1 MKLNSTVSKI
11 LTNKWVLNIIS
22 FLALFNVIGY
32 MVMGNFNNVIFFI
45 ILAVLVRNFSKNM
58 IIVLGTPL
66 VIVNLFAMK
75 NGIMEG
81 METGSPTTTP
91 TTTST
96 TTSTTTPSITDKSKD
111 NDKTKKTTDLPMKP
125 GTEAQAGI
133 VSADAAKKED
143 FEVGRRKNGAAKI
156 DYASTIE
163 DAYDDLN
170 KILGSDGIKRLTD
183 DTQGLMKQQMQ
194 LAKSMEGMG
203 PLIEGIKP
211 MIEQMNGMMKNM
223 DGKEGLGPIM
233 DIAKK
238 LTGSMSATK

>member
-81 METGSPTTTP
+81 METGSPTTT
-91 TTTST
+91 
-96 TTSTTTPSITDKSKD
+96 STTTPTTTHSTTDKSKD
-111 NDKTKKTTDLPMKP
+111 VDKTKKTTDLPMKP

-133 VSADAAKKED
+133 ITADAAKKED
-143 FEVGRRKNGAAKI
+143 FEVGRSKNGASKI

-211 MIEQMNGMMKNM
+211 MIEQMNVMMKNM
-223 DGKEGLGPIM
+223 DGKEGIGPIM

-238 LTGSMSATK
+238 LTGSMSVTN

>member
-81 METGSPTTTP
+81 METGSPTTT
-91 TTTST
+91 
-96 TTSTTTPSITDKSKD
+96 STTTPTTTHSTTDKSKD
-111 NDKTKKTTDLPMKP
+111 VDKTKKTTDLPMKP

-133 VSADAAKKED
+133 ITADAAKKED
-143 FEVGRRKNGAAKI
+143 FEVGRSKNGASKI

-211 MIEQMNGMMKNM
+211 MIEQMNVMMKNM
-223 DGKEGLGPIM
+223 DGKDGLQPIM

>member
-91 TTTST
+91 TTKPST
-96 TTSTTTPSITDKSKD
+96 TDKSND
-111 NDKTKKTTDLPMKP
+111 DKTKKTTDLPMKP
-125 GTEAQAGI
+125 GTEAQTDI
-133 VSADAAKKED
+133 ISAVDAKKD
-143 FEVGRRKNGAAKI
+143 SFEVGRSKNGASKI

-211 MIEQMNGMMKNM
+211 MIEQMNVMMKNM
-223 DGKEGLGPIM
+223 DGKEGIGPIM

-238 LTGSMSATK
+238 LTGSMSVTN

>member
-1 MKLNSTVSKI
+1 MKVNSVSMKVNSTVSKI

-45 ILAVLVRNFSKNM
+45 ILAVLVRNFSHNM

-66 VIVNLFAMK
+66 LIVNLFAMR
-75 NGIMEG
+75 NGTFEG
-81 METGSPTTTP
+81 FKDGETKPVG
-91 TTTST
+91 
-96 TTSTTTPSITDKSKD
+96 DKDKKD
-111 NDKTKKTTDLPMKP
+111 EDKTKKTTETQMKP
-125 GTEAQAGI
+125 GTEAPDAGTEAPDI
-133 VSADAAKKED
+133 ITADAAKKED
-143 FEVGRRKNGAAKI
+143 FEVGRSKNGASKI

-211 MIEQMNGMMKNM
+211 MIQQMNGMMKNM
-223 DGKEGLGPIM
+223 DGKDGLGPIM

-238 LTGSMSATK
+238 LTGSMNATK

>member
-11 LTNKWVLNIIS
+11 LTNKWVLNIIA

-32 MVMGNFNNVIFFI
+32 MVMGNLNNVIFFI
-45 ILAVLVRNFSKNM
+45 ILAVVVRNFSKNM
-58 IIVLGTPL
+58 IIVLGIPL
-66 VIVNLFAMK
+66 VIVNLFAMR
-75 NGIMEG
+75 NRTFEG
-81 METGSPTTTP
+81 MENKTDSDTDDSKDKKDILKAATIKQKTNNGSPM
-91 TTTST
+91 
-96 TTSTTTPSITDKSKD
+96 
-111 NDKTKKTTDLPMKP
+111 LP
-125 GTEAQAGI
+125 GTDAPESDV

-143 FEVGRRKNGAAKI
+143 FEVGRRKNGASKI

-194 LAKSMEGMG
+194 LAESMKAMTPLVQGMM
-203 PLIEGIKP
+203 P
-211 MIEQMNGMMKNM
+211 MIEQMKGMMKTM
-223 DGKEGLGPIM
+223 DTKEGLGGVM

-238 LTGSMSATK
+238 LTGSTTTTK

>member
-91 TTTST
+91 TTKPST
-96 TTSTTTPSITDKSKD
+96 TDKSND
-111 NDKTKKTTDLPMKP
+111 DKTKKTTDLPMKP